1 MCEPRLLRMIAL
13 IAPLYA
19 AAVWA
24 GIRLVA

>member
-24 GIRLVA
+24 GIHFVA